1 MSFGITS
8 LRKHKDEARAE
19 RRQHIPQVVLG
30 HDLAAVLKLVA
41 LKDQLPPEQLRLIT
55 PHLITRERL
64 RDSYERTISVWRDN
78 AATLAAAARYPR
90 LRPTRVDAEAQ
101 FYKEGQW
108 HRFQGR
114 AKPMELAAGEEFFL
128 APRQDVPL
136 EGFFSEADWAQ
147 LDDVLMAYQSVRVL
161 EKIEKTTPTDL
172 VSPAEWT
179 LLFHD
184 LGEVTCAELWL
195 SLPSRVVLQASLHG
209 QTLPPELAAHLVAVR
224 RQGAIALHWELSREI
239 HPEPRT
245 LFMPQSMTHEWGHF
259 VIDVHAW
266 DGKTQAL
273 DVLVLLN
280 EEEPTPEGM
289 ADKIKLA
296 KRVLDRAFSG
306 FENHLVREHITAS
319 EDFFEAPPVQV
330 TSLAHVPG
338 LHLIGPY
345 ASASEDDTRYWAR
358 AAMSV

>member
-8 LRKHKDEARAE
+8 LKKNKNDARAD
-19 RRQHIPQVVLG
+19 RAQHITHVVLG

-64 RDSYERTISVWRDN
+64 CDAYERTVSVWRDN
-78 AATLAAAARYPR
+78 VTTLAAAARYPR

-108 HRFQGR
+108 HRFGGR
-114 AKPMELAAGEEFFL
+114 ARPMELAAGEAFFL
-128 APRQDVPL
+128 APRQNVPL
-136 EGFFSEADWAQ
+136 AGFFSEADWAQ

-161 EKIEKTTPTDL
+161 ERIEKTIPTDL

-195 SLPSRVVLQASLHG
+195 SLPSRVVLKASHHG
-209 QTLPPELAAHLVAVR
+209 QSLPPELAGHLVAVH
-224 RQGAIALHWELSREI
+224 RQGAIALHWEFSKEL
-239 HPEPRT
+239 HPEART
-245 LFMPQSMTHEWGHF
+245 LFIPQSMTHEWGHF
-259 VIDVHAW
+259 VVDVHAF
-266 DGKTQAL
+266 DGQAQAM
-273 DVLVLLN
+273 DVLILLN

-296 KRVLDRAFSG
+296 KRVLDRAFPG
-306 FENHLVREHITAS
+306 FEKHLSKEHISAS
-319 EDFFEAPPVQV
+319 EDFFETPPAQAV
-330 TSLAHVPG
+330 SLAHVPG
-338 LHLIGPY
+338 LHVIGAY
-345 ASASEDDTRYWAR
+345 AAAADDTRYWAR
-358 AAMSV
+358 SAMSV